1 MFLRNMNFPHKIKAV
16 IGLGNPGAEYKDTR
30 HNIGFKAIDSLIE
43 NIFVKKN
50 FSNKYNAL
58 IMTKNISGRKITFLK
73 PLTFM
78 NLSGNSV
85 YTLCRKEE
93 ILPEELLVV
102 YDDLYL
108 PVGKIRFRVGG
119 SSAGH
124 NGIESIIA
132 KLQSNKF
139 SRLKIGIGKDSNS
152 SMPDYVLDDFSI
164 EETIIIKKVLDLSV
178 DAIKLSLYRDVFVAM
193 NKFNG
198 NELITNTKENE
209 GV

>member
-1 MFLRNMNFPHKIKAV
+1 MNFSYKIKAV
-16 IGLGNPGAEYKDTR
+16 IGLGNPGSEYKNTR
-30 HNIGFKAIDSLIE
+30 HNIGFKVIDRLVE
-43 NIFVKKN
+43 NIFKKQE
-50 FSNKYNAL
+50 FSNQYNAL
-58 IMTKNISGRKITFLK
+58 FMSRQISGIKVTFLK

-78 NLSGNSV
+78 NLSGNSIL
-85 YTLCRKEE
+85 TFCKKEHV
-93 ILPEELLVV
+93 LPEELLIV

-108 PVGKIRFRVGG
+108 PVGKIRFRFGG

-124 NGIESIIA
+124 NGIESIIS

-139 SRLKIGIGKDSNS
+139 CRLKIGIGKNSNS

-164 EETIIIKKVLDLSV
+164 EETIIIEKLLDLSV
-178 DAIKLSLYRDVFVAM
+178 EAIKLSLHRDVFIAM

-198 NELITNTKENE
+198 NEFTTNTKENE